1 MISWTAGDCLTAMD
15 RTAFRRKLGERAL
28 RLPIWFHVVV
38 NLAAVLIPLYQW
50 VTFSGFFRRWAE
62 SEAGPDGKYDEKFIF
77 VMLVCA
83 FTFTAAVV
91 TQIVAG
97 FRPPATEDQQIARG
111 AAFNRYE
118 DAGVWMKKHSLK
130 LKLAA
135 IAIGLAAAGVHLAL
149 KRD

>member
-1 MISWTAGDCLTAMD
+1 MD
-15 RTAFRRKLGERAL
+15 GKAFRWKLGERAL

-50 VTFSGFFRRWAE
+50 VTFSGLFRRWAD
-62 SEAGPDGKYDEKFIF
+62 SETGADGKYDAKFIF

-83 FTFTAAVV
+83 FTFTAAVL

-111 AAFNRYE
+111 AAFKRYE
-118 DAGVWMKKHSLK
+118 DAGAWMKKHSLT
-130 LKLAA
+130 LKVVA
-135 IAIGLAAAGVHLAL
+135 IAIGLAAAGVHLLL
-149 KRD
+149 KRN

>member
-91 TQIVAG
+91 TQIVAAASG
-97 FRPPATEDQQIARG
+97 RPRPRTSRSRAAPPSSATRTPASG
-111 AAFNRYE
+111 
-118 DAGVWMKKHSLK
+118 
-130 LKLAA
+130 
-135 IAIGLAAAGVHLAL
+135 
-149 KRD
+149 